1 MWKQEM
7 KGRIG
12 VGVGC
17 PVRLSVTTAVWYLKS
32 CCCYHKGK
40 LTLST
45 VSCYQ
50 TSPDEAEL
58 EG

>member
-7 KGRIG
+7 KERIG

-17 PVRLSVTTAVWYLKS
+17 PVRLSVTPAVCSLKS

-40 LTLST
+40 LTLQT

-50 TSPDEAEL
+50 TSPDEGKL